1 MFLHKKSPIKQ
12 WILAFYIVFAPLFS
26 IGQTAYIKRYKPLA
40 DSLAKVAEMPVSI
53 ILGVAA
59 LESGFGTS
67 RNAKLLYNHFGVKG
81 KNKLWKTKKTRSLYK
96 QYASVKAS
104 YIDFV
109 RIIKN
114 KSFYPSLKGNMDY
127 TIWIAA
133 ISKAGYSE
141 KPTIW
146 ASRVSA
152 IIIKNKLETQ

>member
-1 MFLHKKSPIKQ
+1 MFLHNNLHIKQ
-12 WILAFYIVFAPLFS
+12 WILAFCIVLAPIFS
-26 IGQTAYIKRYKPLA
+26 IGQNAYIKRYQPLA
-40 DSLAKVAEMPVSI
+40 DSLALVAGIPVSV
-53 ILGVAA
+53 ILGVAG

-67 RNAKLLYNHFGVKG
+67 RNAKLLCNHFGVKG
-81 KNKLWKTKKTRSLYK
+81 KNKLWKTKRKRSSYK
-96 QYASVKAS
+96 QYPSVKAS

-114 KSFYPSLKGNMDY
+114 KTFYSTLKGNMDY
-127 TIWIAA
+127 TVWIAA

-146 ASRVSA
+146 ASRVSG